1 MCESLKI
8 IWIGQSAAKLLNEY
22 ANSYGEGST
31 TIPEGSRNQAIPK
44 CGASY

>member
-1 MCESLKI
+1 MFKKVKDWTISIQAPKE
-8 IWIGQSAAKLLNEY
+8 AANF
-22 ANSYGEGST
+22 NGEGST